1 MPAVFRFLPR
11 SIRRVATV
19 IERASPV
26 ELRKALELAQQLAQA
41 GILFVPVPVLD
52 QNDKAQMG
60 TLLHNQMERFE
71 KEVDGE

>member
-1 MPAVFRFLPR
+1 
-11 SIRRVATV
+11 V

-52 QNDKAQMG
+52 SQDQAQMG
-60 TLLHNQMERFE
+60 SLVLSQMARFE
-71 KEVDGE
+71 KEVDSE